1 MKGPEDT
8 RLLRIQDEL
17 HIRGTSRTSNQIILE
32 ESNYYQQSSLIY
44 KYSYQNAWLL
54 FNQHLTFTKHWFVD
68 HSNSNIECWMA
79 ERIIFIINS
88 INEMIIIVRKIGRQF
103 VEKLT
108 IARRTA
114 AVKPAP
120 APLTSY
126 KRKRLQQISKH
137 INNSKNI
144 QAAIL
149 AFTNLCQKISCPWSK
164 GWEYRCSKHTNSFN
178 WERYV

>member
-1 MKGPEDT
+1 
-8 RLLRIQDEL
+8 
-17 HIRGTSRTSNQIILE
+17 
-32 ESNYYQQSSLIY
+32 
-44 KYSYQNAWLL
+44 
-54 FNQHLTFTKHWFVD
+54 
-68 HSNSNIECWMA
+68 MA
-79 ERIIFIINS
+79 ERILFIINS
-88 INEMIIIVRKIGRQF
+88 VNEMIIIVRKIRRQF

-126 KRKRLQQISKH
+126 KRKQLQQISKH

-149 AFTNLCQKISCPWSK
+149 AFTNLCQKISCP
-164 GWEYRCSKHTNSFN
+164 
-178 WERYV
+178 